1 VQDDD
6 VQDDGVTVVS
16 GLPRSG
22 TSMMMKML
30 DAGGL
35 DLVIDGVRTAD
46 DDNPEG
52 YYEFERVKKLPKGD
66 HGWLGDA
73 EGKGVK
79 IISALL
85 THLPPTHQY
94 RVIFMKR
101 RLVEVLRSQQKMLAN
116 RDEAADQIS
125 DEELQVLYDKH
136 LRTTYSWLD
145 EQPNVEVLYVDYNA
159 MLRDPTT
166 LVPELNRFLGGRLD
180 EDAMLHVVDPDL
192 YRNRA

>member
-1 VQDDD
+1 MVGGVQEDD
-6 VQDDGVTVVS
+6 VTVVS

-30 DAGGL
+30 EAGGL
-35 DLVIDGVRTAD
+35 ALVIDGERAAD
-46 DDNPEG
+46 VDNPEG

-66 HGWLGDA
+66 HGWIEDA

-79 IISALL
+79 VISALL

-94 RVIFMKR
+94 RVVFMRR

-116 RDEAADQIS
+116 REEAADQIS
-125 DEELQVLYDKH
+125 DEEMQVLYDKH
-136 LRTTYSWLD
+136 LKSTFAWL
-145 EQPNVEVLYVDYNA
+145 EAQPNIEVLDVDYNA
-159 MLRDPTT
+159 MLKDPTS

-180 EDAMLHVVDPDL
+180 EDAMLHVVNPEL